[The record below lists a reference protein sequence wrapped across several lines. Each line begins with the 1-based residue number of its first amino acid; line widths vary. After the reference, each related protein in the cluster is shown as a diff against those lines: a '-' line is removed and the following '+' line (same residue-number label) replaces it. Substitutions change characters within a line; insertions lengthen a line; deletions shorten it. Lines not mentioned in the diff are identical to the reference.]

1 MATTPRQRIA
11 IPPTAPPTMAPIL
24 GPALEGLSTLDVVD
38 VDVADVDVADAS
50 KVCEELVD
58 DCDASTSSDVV

>member
-1 MATTPRQRIA
+1 
-11 IPPTAPPTMAPIL
+11 MAPIL